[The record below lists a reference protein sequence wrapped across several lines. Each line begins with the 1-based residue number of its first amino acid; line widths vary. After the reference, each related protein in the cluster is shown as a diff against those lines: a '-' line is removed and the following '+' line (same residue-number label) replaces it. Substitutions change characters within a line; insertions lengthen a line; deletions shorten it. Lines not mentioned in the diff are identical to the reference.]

1 MFLFSWLV
9 DLLPGEVAMELV
21 SVWVHRKIGRLTG
34 GKTLRQCHWIDAC
47 LFIRPSVVYVTIKVE
62 HCEWK
67 DIFPDTFLDS
77 FRLSDRTTSPL
88 IFLAF
93 RIPPR
98 NRISQYPSIPKNIHS
113 FNENNSKFVADVL
126 NPKIFLTISV
136 SEVFSSGW
144 MLSRHGSR
152 TPFPGIYYQHL
163 YFLCINFIE
172 I

>member
-1 MFLFSWLV
+1 
-9 DLLPGEVAMELV
+9 MELG

-34 GKTLRQCHWIDAC
+34 GKTLRQCHWIDVC

-98 NRISQYPSIPKNIHS
+98 NRIYLNTQASQNILIHLMKIIQSLLQTSWIQKYSFYNLCFRGLQQWLDALTPWIKDSLSWYLLSASIFALHEFHRNLKDPH
-113 FNENNSKFVADVL
+113 
-126 NPKIFLTISV
+126 T
-136 SEVFSSGW
+136 FSN
-144 MLSRHGSR
+144 
-152 TPFPGIYYQHL
+152 GI
-163 YFLCINFIE
+163 
-172 I
+172 